1 MAGIDLLRVLLGCA
15 NPDRSRLPVD
25 RRVVVRPRFRWIAFA
40 SRSRFGRVD
49 TGAGPVPARS
59 ALAGKGLALPTVLVV
74 NSQRR
79 FFGNSA
85 RPVRAALR

>member
-1 MAGIDLLRVLLGCA
+1 MAGIDLLRVLLGCV
-15 NPDRSRLPVD
+15 NPDRFRLPVG
-25 RRVVVRPRFRWIAFA
+25 RRVVGRPRFRWIAFA
-40 SRSRFGRVD
+40 SWFGFGRVD
-49 TGAGPVPARS
+49 MGAGAVPARS

-74 NSQRR
+74 NFQRR